1 MHQEAWVSL
10 KWLICWSLKLTLQ
23 TLCDS
28 VQTLYKHNA
37 EIFKPSA
44 NYVLIQDN
52 EYA

>member
-1 MHQEAWVSL
+1 MTHLLVFKINSQD
-10 KWLICWSLKLTLQ
+10 
-23 TLCDS
+23 LCDS

-44 NYVLIQDN
+44 NYVLIQGN